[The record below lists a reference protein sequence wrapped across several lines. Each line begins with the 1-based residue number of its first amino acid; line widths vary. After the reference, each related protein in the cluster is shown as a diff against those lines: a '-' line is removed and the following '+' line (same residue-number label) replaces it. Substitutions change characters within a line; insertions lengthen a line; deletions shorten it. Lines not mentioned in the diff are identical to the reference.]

1 MLTASQ
7 SQKTRTLS
15 EQEIEQL
22 FVDHYDLLY
31 AAAKS
36 VTDNKHDAEDIVQT
50 LFLKFVGQKFWPE
63 ITTNFKG
70 YLYRVAVNEARGMIR
85 SRNRLKEIDTGAVF
99 VSLDRLERGGLISA
113 RPSERSEDESNLVF
127 SVTPE
132 GERML
137 REVRSAAK
145 QLMEA
150 LNDRA
155 PGWPPA
161 QCDIRR
167 GLRHR
172 GKSRESCKSLLLF
185 LARPVAATKLE
196 DSAGRARSA
205 VSGQPRAVARHG
217 ARYVNLVRR
226 TDRLSPVLRRTP
238 RPFSKKACYHRGH
251 GNRDTRHV

>member
-1 MLTASQ
+1 MLSPRPAGHTHRKPNVNDSAGPLITHSRRRSPGGRGEVCQHGRLIRFRGRERQMLTASQ

-113 RPSERSEDESNLVF
+113 RPSERPEDESNLVF

-185 LARPVAATKLE
+185 LSTEIVWFQ
-196 DSAGRARSA
+196 S
-205 VSGQPRAVARHG
+205 
-217 ARYVNLVRR
+217 
-226 TDRLSPVLRRTP
+226 
-238 RPFSKKACYHRGH
+238 
-251 GNRDTRHV
+251 